1 MKLSKKYN
9 SSFYKEKITNPE
21 YKTFGGG
28 VAMYIGETDNSYLS
42 YTVKFSYKW
51 NESKKAK
58 ALKNALIMRYGS
70 KENCIL
76 DSMTDCFT
84 FNKGLGLFKTNTD
97 ASILDEEVKK
107 FDAEF
112 RNVLSS
118 ERFQLEVKELLNK

>member
-1 MKLSKKYN
+1 MKLSKNYN
-9 SSFYKEKITNPE
+9 SNFQVEKITNPE

-28 VAMYIGETDNSYLS
+28 VAMYIGETDSSHLS

-51 NESKKAK
+51 IESKKAQ
-58 ALKNALIMRYGS
+58 ALKNVLIKQYGS

-76 DSMTDCFT
+76 NSMTDCFT

-97 ASILDEEVKK
+97 VSILDEEVKN

-112 RNVLSS
+112 RSILCS
-118 ERFQLEVKELLNK
+118 EQFQLEVKELIK